1 MYPELHFE
9 KLTLGDKYRQYNQA
23 TYLKIS
29 QLLIHHTFIPAILS
43 MDTNLLILMLFF
55 YPGVL
60 TIQIL
65 HYWRSQMQLTI
76 LEQYLVFEPLELGIP
91 LSPQTAVSRL
101 VEDRILIKNRSSCSQ
116 CYAYVHSMEF
126 YLLS

>member
-1 MYPELHFE
+1 
-9 KLTLGDKYRQYNQA
+9 
-23 TYLKIS
+23 
-29 QLLIHHTFIPAILS
+29 
-43 MDTNLLILMLFF
+43 
-55 YPGVL
+55 
-60 TIQIL
+60 
-65 HYWRSQMQLTI
+65 MQLTI